1 MLTLGWSVEAAA
13 KPNRLEEL
21 AQFWD
26 RSQCLT
32 LALPGI
38 AWEGGYPADGL
49 TAVADTLDE
58 PKAGSGRRGLHGMHA
73 ERDK

>member
-1 MLTLGWSVEAAA
+1 VEAAA
-13 KPNRLEEL
+13 EPNRLEEL

-38 AWEGGYPADGL
+38 AWEGGYPGG
-49 TAVADTLDE
+49 V
-58 PKAGSGRRGLHGMHA
+58 GCMRSGINNPRRLHNF
-73 ERDK
+73 